1 MPASINLF
9 LYDSY
14 LVLFMAWR
22 LLDFQNRNIFENMAI
37 DEAILHETIKNKK
50 SPTIRFYGSRPA
62 AVTIGYFQD
71 ARTEVNIEK
80 CHKDGL
86 DVARRIS
93 GGKAVLHCH
102 EITYCVVAGDQEKIF
117 PSDIPGTYK
126 VISKCISRG
135 LAYLGIRADLAE
147 GGRNG
152 AGEEL
157 KSCCFSV
164 PSRNELLVGGR
175 KICGSAQVRRRGGF
189 LQHGSLLLAFDPGE
203 TASLLLP
210 ARTPRQLEKL
220 RETVTAVNEELVSP
234 VDVQEICL
242 QLKRGFTAEL
252 GIEIV
257 SETMTPAEEILKNE
271 LMKKYIDVNWN
282 VEREKIF

>member
-1 MPASINLF
+1 
-9 LYDSY
+9 
-14 LVLFMAWR
+14 MAWR

-37 DEAILHETIKNKK
+37 DEAILRETIKNRKN
-50 SPTIRFYGSRPA
+50 PTIRFYSSRPA
-62 AVTIGYFQD
+62 AVSIGYFQD

-80 CHKDGL
+80 CHRNGV
-86 DVARRIS
+86 DVVRRIT
-93 GGKAVLHCH
+93 GGKAVFHFN
-102 EITYCVVAGDQEKIF
+102 EITYCIVAGDQEKIF
-117 PSDIPGTYK
+117 PSDISGTYK
-126 VISKCISRG
+126 VISKCMARG

-147 GGRNG
+147 GGRVG

-164 PSRNELLVGGR
+164 PSKNELLVEGR
-175 KICGSAQVRRRGGF
+175 KICGNAQVRRRGGF

-210 ARTPRQLEKL
+210 ARTSEQVEKL
-220 RETVTAVNEELVSP
+220 REAVTALNEELVSP
-234 VDVQEICL
+234 VDVQEICS
-242 QLKRGFTAEL
+242 QLKKGFADEL

-257 SETMTPAEEILKNE
+257 SETMAPAEETLKNE

-282 VEREKIF
+282 IEREKAFLYQVAFKK

>member
-1 MPASINLF
+1 
-9 LYDSY
+9 
-14 LVLFMAWR
+14 MAWR

-71 ARTEVNIEK
+71 ARTEVNLEK
-80 CHKDGL
+80 CHRDGL

-93 GGKAVLHCH
+93 GGKAVLHYN
-102 EITYCVVAGDQEKIF
+102 EITYCVVAGDQEKLF

-126 VISKCISRG
+126 VISQCISRG
-135 LAYLGIRADLAE
+135 LANLGIRANLAE

-157 KSCCFSV
+157 TSCCFAV
-164 PSRNELLVGGR
+164 PSKNELLVDGR

-189 LQHGSLLLAFDPGE
+189 LQHGSLLLSFDPGK
-203 TASLLLP
+203 TASFLLP
-210 ARTPRQLEKL
+210 ARTPEQLKKL

-252 GIEIV
+252 GVEIV
-257 SETMTPAEEILKNE
+257 SETMTSAEQILKNE
-271 LMKKYIDVNWN
+271 LMKKYSDVNWN
-282 VEREKIF
+282 IERKKHFKAD

>member
-1 MPASINLF
+1 
-9 LYDSY
+9 
-14 LVLFMAWR
+14 MAWR

-37 DEAILHETIKNKK
+37 DEAILRETIKNRKN
-50 SPTIRFYGSRPA
+50 PTIRFYSSRPA
-62 AVTIGYFQD
+62 AVSIGYFQD

-80 CHKDGL
+80 CHRNGV
-86 DVARRIS
+86 DVVRRIT
-93 GGKAVLHCH
+93 GGKAVFHFN
-102 EITYCVVAGDQEKIF
+102 EITYCIVAGDQEKIF
-117 PSDIPGTYK
+117 PSDISGTYK
-126 VISKCISRG
+126 VISKCMARG

-147 GGRNG
+147 GGRVG

-164 PSRNELLVGGR
+164 PSKNELLVEGR

-203 TASLLLP
+203 IASLLLP
-210 ARTPRQLEKL
+210 ARTPEQVEKL
-220 RETVTAVNEELVSP
+220 REAVTAVNEELVSP
-234 VDVQEICL
+234 VDVQEICS
-242 QLKRGFTAEL
+242 QLKKGFADEL

-257 SETMTPAEEILKNE
+257 SETMAPAEETLKNE

-282 VEREKIF
+282 IEREKAFLYQVAFKK

>member
-1 MPASINLF
+1 
-9 LYDSY
+9 
-14 LVLFMAWR
+14 MAWR

-37 DEAILHETIKNKK
+37 DEAILRETIKNRKN
-50 SPTIRFYGSRPA
+50 PTIRFYSSRPA
-62 AVTIGYFQD
+62 AVSIGYFQD

-80 CHKDGL
+80 CHRNEV
-86 DVARRIS
+86 DVVRRIT
-93 GGKAVLHCH
+93 GGKAVFHFN
-102 EITYCVVAGDQEKIF
+102 EITYCIVAGDQEKIF
-117 PSDIPGTYK
+117 PSDISGTYK
-126 VISKCISRG
+126 VISKCMARG

-147 GGRNG
+147 GGRVG

-164 PSRNELLVGGR
+164 PSKNELLVEGR

-210 ARTPRQLEKL
+210 ARTSEQVEKL
-220 RETVTAVNEELVSP
+220 REAVTALNEELVSP
-234 VDVQEICL
+234 VDVQEICS
-242 QLKRGFTAEL
+242 QLKKGFADEL

-257 SETMTPAEEILKNE
+257 SETMAPAEETLKSE

-282 VEREKIF
+282 IEREKAFLYQVAFKK

>member
-1 MPASINLF
+1 
-9 LYDSY
+9 
-14 LVLFMAWR
+14 MAWR

-62 AVTIGYFQD
+62 AISIGYFQD

-80 CHKDGL
+80 CHRDGL

-93 GGKAVLHCH
+93 GGKAVFHCN

-126 VISKCISRG
+126 VISQCIARG

-147 GGRNG
+147 GGRIE
-152 AGEEL
+152 AGGEL

-164 PSRNELLVGGR
+164 PSKNELLVEGR

-210 ARTPRQLEKL
+210 ARTPEQVEKL

-242 QLKRGFTAEL
+242 QLKRGFTDEL

-257 SETMTPAEEILKNE
+257 SETMTPAEETLKNE

-282 VEREKIF
+282 IEREKTF